1 MLIVITGGTKG
12 IGQATAMKFAQ
23 NGYDIAICSRNRE
36 ESEAFAD
43 DLAAKYHIKTFGMG
57 ADMSL
62 KADVLAFGDAVL
74 ERWEQVDILVNNA
87 GVFLAGPILDEPDGH
102 LEKMM
107 ETNVYSAYHLTRHLI
122 SALKKGRNGQIF
134 NMCSIASFMAYPNG
148 GSYSITKFA
157 LLGFSKV
164 LRSELMGQNVKVTA
178 IMPGATW
185 SASWEGAPFPEE
197 RLMPAEEIAKILYDT
212 SQLHPTAVV
221 EEIIIRPLLGDL

>member
-12 IGQATAMKFAQ
+12 IGQAAAIKFAQ
-23 NGYDIAICSRNRE
+23 NGYDVALCSRNSE
-36 ESEAFAD
+36 ESAAFAAK
-43 DLAAKYHIKTFGMG
+43 LAAEYNVKTLGIG

-62 KADVLAFGDAVL
+62 KDDVVAFGTAVL
-74 ERWEQVDILVNNA
+74 QQWGKVDILLNNA
-87 GVFLAGPILDEPDGH
+87 GVFLAGPIFKEPDGH

-107 ETNVYSAYHLTRHLI
+107 ETNVYSAYHLTRQLI
-122 SALKKGRNGQIF
+122 SALKKSGKGQIF

-164 LRSELMGQNVKVTA
+164 LRAELLGQNVKVTA
-178 IMPGATW
+178 VMPGATW